1 MPTKQTLEDDLE
13 ELGEDTLSAL
23 PPGSRLKLMIR
34 AQAEGDGDVVDRLR
48 EAVPERDYRGKDYE
62 FRQQA
67 MLSVAFTRQAVYTLH
82 LSYMEYLLAH
92 AQYKTTLLD
101 TIARPETV
109 KEEMLGKDTVSDVAE
124 QENLDLSE
132 DATEEFAEQNVHEL
146 AMQRSRQHY
155 RQAATRLYVD
165 YHTYKR
171 FAEEEFDTTLSKFL
185 KSGAPRPVP
194 PWAFSIDVD
203 VPEVLTD
210 PRPID
215 FDDLDLEAVVT
226 KAEEQGLLNDSV
238 VAEDEDGS
246 AARMELEAAIE
257 AEYQGLVTIWRTGGE
272 EDGDL

>member
-1 MPTKQTLEDDLE
+1 
-13 ELGEDTLSAL
+13 
-23 PPGSRLKLMIR
+23 
-34 AQAEGDGDVVDRLR
+34 VV
-48 EAVPERDYRGKDYE
+48 
-62 FRQQA
+62 
-67 MLSVAFTRQAVYTLH
+67 FTRQAIYTLH
-82 LSYMEYLLAH
+82 LSYMEYQLAQ
-92 AQYKTTLLD
+92 AKYQTTLLG
-101 TIARPETV
+101 TIARPPETV
-109 KEEMLGKDTVSDVAE
+109 EEETLGKDTVSDVAE

-132 DATEEFAEQNVHEL
+132 DATEELAEQNVHEL

-171 FAEEEFDTTLSKFL
+171 FAEEEFNTTLSKFL

-215 FDDLDLEAVVT
+215 FADLDLDAVVT
-226 KAEEQGLLNDSV
+226 KVEEQGLLNDSV

-257 AEYQGLVTIWRTGGE
+257 AEYQGLVTFWRTGGE